1 MGKKRRSKRKGKSR
15 KQSRSKA
22 KRRRYISK
30 IRRDGKI
37 TKKEG
42 RKAAKR
48 GISLR
53 KIRNRHISAHRA
65 SQRNYQR
72 NVKPASRNSF
82 GQRRPSYEPLKIK
95 RGAEQADRRRQ
106 ERRRSR
112 SEPRRRRRREPSRP
126 DPVLTTQPVGDFT
139 PVDLPPPIAP
149 PIEPEYEYEMPDVSG
164 YADELNSIRDEM
176 AEGMRMPEDPRNRQ
190 YVLGIRT
197 KRGKRNRQGARGTFG
212 RRSKRVQGLQS
223 TSINL

>member
-22 KRRRYISK
+22 KRRRFISK

-37 TKKEG
+37 SKKEG
-42 RKAAKR
+42 RKAAKK

-53 KIRNRHISAHRA
+53 KIRNRHISDYRG
-65 SQRNYQR
+65 SVRNFNNRPHQQKAR
-72 NVKPASRNSF
+72 NPAA
-82 GQRRPSYEPLKIK
+82 RRPTYEPLKIK

-106 ERRRSR
+106 ERRISR

-139 PVDLPPPIAP
+139 PVDLPPPPIAP
-149 PIEPEYEYEMPDVSG
+149 PAPEYEYEMPDMS
-164 YADELNSIRDEM
+164 YYEDELNNLRGEL

>member
-22 KRRRYISK
+22 KRRRFISK

-37 TKKEG
+37 SKKEG
-42 RKAAKR
+42 RKAAKK

-53 KIRNRHISAHRA
+53 KIRNRQISDYRG
-65 SQRNYQR
+65 SVRNFNNRSSRRKAR
-72 NVKPASRNSF
+72 NPAD
-82 GQRRPSYEPLKIK
+82 RRPTYEPLKIK

-106 ERRRSR
+106 ERRISR

-139 PVDLPPPIAP
+139 PVDLPPIGP
-149 PIEPEYEYEMPDVSG
+149 PAPEYEYEMPDVS
-164 YADELNSIRDEM
+164 YYEDELNNLRDEL

>member
-53 KIRNRHISAHRA
+53 KIRNRHIGDYRA
-65 SQRNYQR
+65 SVRNYDNRSSRRKAR
-72 NVKPASRNSF
+72 NPAD
-82 GQRRPSYEPLKIK
+82 RRPTYEPLKIK

-106 ERRRSR
+106 EERRSR
-112 SEPRRRRRREPSRP
+112 SDPRRRRRREPSRP

-139 PVDLPPPIAP
+139 PVDLPPPPIA
-149 PIEPEYEYEMPDVSG
+149 PEYEYEMPDVSD
-164 YADELNSIRDEM
+164 YADELYSLRDEL